1 MRVTGSNWGSPGHAN
16 DMQHPRY
23 QPVPGPTEGRLPA
36 MSDTPLT
43 NDEGEVRE
51 LTAADIRRGRPS
63 ATALPE
69 LLGPELAAT
78 LLKRRVRSADE
89 AQP

>member
-1 MRVTGSNWGSPGHAN
+1 
-16 DMQHPRY
+16 
-23 QPVPGPTEGRLPA
+23 

-51 LTAADIRRGRPS
+51 LTAADIRRGRP
-63 ATALPE
+63 AAKALPE

-78 LLKRRVRSADE
+78 LLKRRVGQRVRSAD
-89 AQP
+89 